1 MTDLSIYEFNADEII
16 VPPRQ
21 RGVFD
26 QKYIEEL
33 ADNIKSIGQLQPGVC
48 RKDPDGQPLLIIG
61 ECRLRAC
68 KLANVKFRT
77 YFKEDITDPSMLY
90 ECELMENLLRRPLTW
105 QEEVSA
111 KAKLHELRQEKYGTT
126 SVGKEGGHTIEDTA
140 NELHESKG
148 IVSEDITLAMFAAEI
163 PEVAQAKN
171 KTEAKKIV
179 KRLKN
184 EVERHRLLEEAQAKE
199 IAQAQEEGETVTTQ
213 ELRLRQYAERTMC
226 ADFDEWI
233 KNPTKTGF
241 NIVLFDPPWGV
252 DFDSVKLENVGQK
265 SYEDS
270 FESFRNNIENWLK
283 QIYNLMA
290 DNAHL
295 YMFFGMANYMHVYEV
310 LHKVGFN
317 TNGIPLIWHK
327 QGVHRTRNPTIWPGR
342 SYEPIAYARKGS
354 KNLEKQ
360 GAPDV
365 ISTPQP
371 TPKLKQIHPSA
382 KHPAIYRELLMR
394 SALPGDKV
402 LDPMAGSCM
411 SAVACDALKQ
421 TLELDWLVIEK
432 EESFR
437 NLGLF
442 NLYQGYWKIV
452 DDTEGEDPDD
462 KESETPDVDF
472 KQLEPG
478 SKEWMNYWRTNPHK
492 QDEMLAFKNGRI

>member
-26 QKYIEEL
+26 QRYIEEL

-126 SVGKEGGHTIEDTA
+126 SVGKEGGHSIEDTA

-148 IVSEDITLAMFAAEI
+148 IVSEDITLALFAAEI

-184 EVERHRLLEEAQAKE
+184 EVERHQLLEEAQAKE
-199 IAQAQEEGETVTTQ
+199 IAQAQEEGETVTSQ

-233 KNPTKTGF
+233 KNPTKTNF

-252 DFDSVKLENVGQK
+252 DFDSVKSDNVGQR

-270 FESFRNNIENWLK
+270 FESFRNNIDLWLK
-283 QIYNLMA
+283 QIYDLMA
-290 DNAHL
+290 DNSHL
-295 YMFFGMANYMHVYEV
+295 YMFFGMSNYSLVYES
-310 LHKVGFN
+310 LHKAGFN

-327 QGVHRTRNPTIWPGR
+327 QGSHRTRNPTIWPGR
-342 SYEPIAYARKGS
+342 SYEPVAYARKGS

-365 ISTPQP
+365 ITTPQP

-394 SALPGDKV
+394 SALPGDRV

-411 SAVACDALKQ
+411 AGVACDALKQ
-421 TLELDWLVIEK
+421 TLELDWLLLEK
-432 EESFR
+432 EEAFR

-442 NLYQGYWKIV
+442 NLYQGYWKII
-452 DDTEGEDPDD
+452 DDIEGDDPDD
-462 KESETPDVDF
+462 KESEIPDVDF
-472 KQLEPG
+472 RKLEPN
-478 SKEWMNYWRTNPHK
+478 SPEWMNYWRLNPHK
-492 QDEMLAFKNGRI
+492 QNEMLAFKNKK